1 MKFIENPETISHQ
14 SPVARIRFA
23 FWDVAKMLGT
33 AVLCGLAF
41 SIAAAGLTL
50 LLSANADAG
59 EMRGADGD
67 RAQGAPGTLLIG
79 AGCDGTPLD
88 ALERDWVVRNDSGS
102 VEVHVM
108 QTWLLP
114 IEFEGAAVFQVRLP
128 QGARLKTLSAG
139 TANRDWQGRNI
150 TAAAFAKLPPS
161 AYLELNR
168 NQLLVTT
175 AVDGSVSTSPIMDLQ
190 ADESLV
196 VQYTYLMKLATD
208 KTNGQLR
215 STTLALHPLDNST
228 AGRRNA
234 PEHSRGSVWVEW
246 GNRKPSYIIESP
258 HDAALERVNNM
269 ISGLSWDSPALQPGE
284 KFRLAWTMQ

>member
-67 RAQGAPGTLLIG
+67 RAQGAPGTLL
-79 AGCDGTPLD
+79 
-88 ALERDWVVRNDSGS
+88 
-102 VEVHVM
+102 
-108 QTWLLP
+108 
-114 IEFEGAAVFQVRLP
+114 
-128 QGARLKTLSAG
+128 
-139 TANRDWQGRNI
+139 
-150 TAAAFAKLPPS
+150 
-161 AYLELNR
+161 
-168 NQLLVTT
+168 
-175 AVDGSVSTSPIMDLQ
+175 
-190 ADESLV
+190 
-196 VQYTYLMKLATD
+196 
-208 KTNGQLR
+208 
-215 STTLALHPLDNST
+215 NST

-246 GNRKPSYIIESP
+246 GNRKPAYIIEFP
-258 HDAALERVNNM
+258 HDAALERVNNV
-269 ISGLSWDSPALQPGE
+269 IAGLSWDSPALQPGE